1 MFTEICENPNI
12 LKVIYFIQ
20 TLINIA
26 LTVIPILIIVFII
39 IDLFKNNIQNND
51 NESKKNLS
59 QAIKRVIYL
68 TIIFLVPSIVN
79 VTMSLINYLFDEN
92 WTSCIENANMSE
104 IEKYQK
110 IYDEQ
115 EAIEKEEKESERE
128 YLSMPKTE
136 MKPINFS
143 NNQNSNNTIPTD
155 SFQGVAK
162 TLWQKIVTGNHESF
176 TYSTTS
182 YEATHIP
189 LTGTQCNCSS
199 YVSWVLYEYGLNE
212 FKGTQKRTKF
222 FYNDDWEKYYGWTVI
237 KFGKGEDITNL
248 VKSGDIVVRT
258 PLDKAGK
265 AKPGHVAIIAEAKG
279 NATTAYDCGKTE
291 NVEKDK
297 YPNGRPEKWFLGSK
311 HDGKDNNPGKIIRVT
326 TKPVN
331 NRR

>member
-115 EAIEKEEKESERE
+115 EAIEK
-128 YLSMPKTE
+128 
-136 MKPINFS
+136 
-143 NNQNSNNTIPTD
+143 
-155 SFQGVAK
+155 
-162 TLWQKIVTGNHESF
+162 
-176 TYSTTS
+176 
-182 YEATHIP
+182 
-189 LTGTQCNCSS
+189 
-199 YVSWVLYEYGLNE
+199 
-212 FKGTQKRTKF
+212 
-222 FYNDDWEKYYGWTVI
+222 
-237 KFGKGEDITNL
+237 
-248 VKSGDIVVRT
+248 
-258 PLDKAGK
+258 
-265 AKPGHVAIIAEAKG
+265 
-279 NATTAYDCGKTE
+279 
-291 NVEKDK
+291 
-297 YPNGRPEKWFLGSK
+297 
-311 HDGKDNNPGKIIRVT
+311 
-326 TKPVN
+326 
-331 NRR
+331 